1 MYNLLQRLIAIVML
15 IILSP
20 LFLIVSILI
29 KLESKGPVFFK
40 QERIGKD
47 NINFMIYKFRSMRTD
62 TPDVATHLLD
72 NPEVFITKVG
82 KFLRK
87 TSLDEL
93 PQLINII
100 KCEMLFVGPRPALY
114 NQYDLRDLRTEKGVH
129 VLYPGVTGWAQV
141 NGRDELEI
149 PDKVEFDR
157 QSVAKKKSEE
167 YIEAN
172 CKCDYYMLR
181 LAPVYSDEFK
191 LNIKRRTEI
200 KGFNYIV
207 GRGDNKLS
215 LCNVKNIVT
224 AVKDI
229 ADGKVDKNE
238 IYNISDSKE
247 YSFKEILQFNKKSKI
262 KIYIPKLIIR
272 VLYSIN
278 NIFIKKQFIN
288 ENSIKLVSD
297 NIYSNKKIVNKIK
310 LNYTLFEN
318 K

>member
-1 MYNLLQRLIAIVML
+1 MYNLLQRLIALVML

-20 LFLIVSILI
+20 LFLIISILI

-100 KCEMLFVGPRPALY
+100 KGEMLFVGPRPALY

-157 QSVAKKKSEE
+157 QYVE
-167 YIEAN
+167 
-172 CKCDYYMLR
+172 
-181 LAPVYSDEFK
+181 
-191 LNIKRRTEI
+191 RRSI
-200 KGFNYIV
+200 FI
-207 GRGDNKLS
+207 D
-215 LCNVKNIVT
+215 
-224 AVKDI
+224 
-229 ADGKVDKNE
+229 
-238 IYNISDSKE
+238 
-247 YSFKEILQFNKKSKI
+247 I
-262 KIYIPKLIIR
+262 KIVFMTVVK
-272 VLYSIN
+272 V
-278 NIFIKKQFIN
+278 FKK
-288 ENSIKLVSD
+288 EG
-297 NIYSNKKIVNKIK
+297 IVEGSKATNV
-310 LNYTLFEN
+310 
-318 K
+318 

>member
-1 MYNLLQRLIAIVML
+1 MYNLLQRLIALVML

-100 KCEMLFVGPRPALY
+100 KGEMLFVGPRPGLY

-157 QSVAKKKSEE
+157 QYVERRSIFMDIKIVFMTVVKVFKSEGVVE
-167 YIEAN
+167 GSKAN
-172 CKCDYYMLR
+172 
-181 LAPVYSDEFK
+181 
-191 LNIKRRTEI
+191 
-200 KGFNYIV
+200 
-207 GRGDNKLS
+207 
-215 LCNVKNIVT
+215 
-224 AVKDI
+224 
-229 ADGKVDKNE
+229 
-238 IYNISDSKE
+238 
-247 YSFKEILQFNKKSKI
+247 
-262 KIYIPKLIIR
+262 
-272 VLYSIN
+272 
-278 NIFIKKQFIN
+278 
-288 ENSIKLVSD
+288 
-297 NIYSNKKIVNKIK
+297 
-310 LNYTLFEN
+310 
-318 K
+318 

>member
-1 MYNLLQRLIAIVML
+1 MYNLLQRLIALVML

-20 LFLIVSILI
+20 LFLIISILI

-93 PQLINII
+93 PQLINIV
-100 KCEMLFVGPRPALY
+100 KGEMLFVGPRPALY

-157 QSVAKKKSEE
+157 QYVE
-167 YIEAN
+167 
-172 CKCDYYMLR
+172 
-181 LAPVYSDEFK
+181 
-191 LNIKRRTEI
+191 RRSI
-200 KGFNYIV
+200 FI
-207 GRGDNKLS
+207 D
-215 LCNVKNIVT
+215 
-224 AVKDI
+224 
-229 ADGKVDKNE
+229 
-238 IYNISDSKE
+238 
-247 YSFKEILQFNKKSKI
+247 I
-262 KIYIPKLIIR
+262 KIVFMTVVK
-272 VLYSIN
+272 V
-278 NIFIKKQFIN
+278 FKK
-288 ENSIKLVSD
+288 EG
-297 NIYSNKKIVNKIK
+297 IVEGRTSKAQ
-310 LNYTLFEN
+310 
-318 K
+318 

>member
-1 MYNLLQRLIAIVML
+1 MYNLLQRLIALIML

-20 LFLIVSILI
+20 LFLIISILI

-100 KCEMLFVGPRPALY
+100 KGEMLFVGPRPALY

-157 QSVAKKKSEE
+157 QYVE
-167 YIEAN
+167 
-172 CKCDYYMLR
+172 
-181 LAPVYSDEFK
+181 
-191 LNIKRRTEI
+191 RRSI
-200 KGFNYIV
+200 FI
-207 GRGDNKLS
+207 D
-215 LCNVKNIVT
+215 
-224 AVKDI
+224 
-229 ADGKVDKNE
+229 
-238 IYNISDSKE
+238 
-247 YSFKEILQFNKKSKI
+247 I
-262 KIYIPKLIIR
+262 KIVFMTVVK
-272 VLYSIN
+272 V
-278 NIFIKKQFIN
+278 FKK
-288 ENSIKLVSD
+288 EG
-297 NIYSNKKIVNKIK
+297 IVEGRTSKAQ
-310 LNYTLFEN
+310 
-318 K
+318 